1 MNYLTRYFV
10 QFNKI
15 LQFINQKFINLKE
28 NFLCFVLLLFLGF
41 FLGNLFGT
49 VVNSIRQFNIP
60 DSLLIAILISV
71 NEVFNFI
78 IYSNYKAK
86 FSHTFS
92 LKPATYSFL
101 NAFKVGILLGFFLD
115 AFKVGS

>member
-1 MNYLTRYFV
+1 MNYLTRYFI

-15 LQFINQKFINLKE
+15 LQFVNQKFINLKT
-28 NFLCFVLLLFLGF
+28 NFLSFVFLLFLGF
-41 FLGNLFGT
+41 FFGNLFGT
-49 VVNSIRQFNIP
+49 LVDPIRQLKVA

-71 NEVFNFI
+71 NELFNFI
-78 IYSNYKAK
+78 IYSGNKAK
-86 FSHTFS
+86 LRYKFI
-92 LKPATYSFL
+92 LKPLTYSFL